1 MDGIFTGIK
10 EAVVDIGNGL
20 GNVATAASNTFQKV
34 GDNFTN
40 LIIKKDPA
48 VLAQEQLDFYN
59 SQQLNLFCDMFSDNV
74 IVSNLHGKTTIEG
87 KIAFRETY
95 ENIFKEFPN
104 NRADLVHRIVIKNKV
119 LDHEKVFRNG
129 GDIPTFECVAI
140 YTIENEKIVRID
152 FIK

>member
-10 EAVVDIGNGL
+10 GAVVDIGNGI
-20 GNVATAASNTFQKV
+20 GNVASAATNTFQKV
-34 GDNFTN
+34 GDNMKQM
-40 LIIKKDPA
+40 IIKKDPA

-59 SQQLNLFCDMFSDNV
+59 SQDIDKFCEIFSDNV
-74 IVSNLHGKTTIEG
+74 IVSNFHGTTTIEG
-87 KIAFRETY
+87 KTAFKETY
-95 ENIFKEFPN
+95 EKMFNEFPS

-129 GDIPTFECVAI
+129 GETSTFECVAI
-140 YTIENEKIVRID
+140 YTIENEKIIRVD